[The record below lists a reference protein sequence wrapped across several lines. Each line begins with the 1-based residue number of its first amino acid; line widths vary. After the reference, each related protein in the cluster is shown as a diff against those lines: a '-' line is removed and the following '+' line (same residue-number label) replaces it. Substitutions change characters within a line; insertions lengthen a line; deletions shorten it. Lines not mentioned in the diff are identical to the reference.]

1 MKKKNRTRDGQ
12 KLQDDHVDPSL
23 RYKMKSMINKKRKKM
38 FYLLMFLILSWL
50 IVGEFLYP
58 NEQTESSRP
67 EHVLYTGTFT
77 WEKPDGTKEAIAVPG
92 KYEVPAGETMVIV
105 TQLPDDYQENAIG
118 LRSSLQDVKIYI
130 DGELRCSYDTKETR
144 PFGKNSASRYVLCS
158 TSEKDAGREL
168 RIELTTYTDNYSGVV
183 NEVYC
188 GDKGDIWAY
197 IFSEYRT
204 ETLIGFFILFA
215 GIVTIIFSM
224 ALGIVYK
231 VQFDME
237 YLGWCMLLGAIWM
250 LGESKLRQLWISNAS
265 VLASM
270 CFIVIMLCPI
280 PLLLYIDSV
289 QRGRYTKLYHI
300 MEGVACL
307 NFLISTILQL
317 SGKLDYIETMP
328 AGHVIMVLTFFLILG
343 TFIRDI
349 RGGESHSYHLVLT
362 GVLAAMVAVL
372 IEAVSVYFVV
382 LISGIVIGIGLLV
395 LLFMNIVR
403 TMKSVRDMELQRQ
416 KEEVEKRRR
425 QTEKM
430 ALQMI
435 RTLSTTLEAKD
446 EYINGHSYRVAQ
458 YAALIAREMGWSQ
471 KEVLNLKNAAYLHD
485 VGKIGIPD
493 TILNKPSRLT
503 EEEYDL
509 IKAHTV
515 IGADILKD
523 ITMIEHVVDVARYH
537 HERYDGS
544 GYPDGLVGE
553 EIPIHARIVAVADS
567 YDAMNSRRIYR
578 SALPVG
584 IIYEEIQK
592 NRGIQFDPNIA
603 DVFLSLMKEGK
614 LNLEEAGEE
623 QGGSDEMEDL
633 ERETG
638 KFLSDVMATMRSQE
652 DNENYDYLTG
662 LFMRSKGEVM
672 IAQLMQEHPG
682 CLVFLDMDNLK
693 KINDIYGHR
702 AGDRALKLLGNLIAD
717 STCGHV
723 GCRFGGDE
731 FVLFFQNVNKEEAT
745 DKIAMLFQ
753 RFREDKE
760 ADAEIRCAS
769 LSAGMCM
776 TSPGDTFESC
786 YLNAD
791 KALYYVKQ
799 NGKDQFCFYHEME
812 ENGVPDTPA
821 GRDLKKVAKA
831 LQESGSYSGALDM
844 DFRGFARIYE
854 YMNSLGARYRY
865 ACYLVMVTMDTMP
878 EQTMYMESIEEALG
892 CMEKAIRQKIRK
904 VDICTRYSAMQ
915 YLIILF
921 EPEESQIPKV
931 MERIFMQY
939 YKIYEKNDFKPWYEY
954 IPMLE
959 KKNDIPDGNSKI

>member
-1 MKKKNRTRDGQ
+1 MLDMKNTI
-12 KLQDDHVDPSL
+12 S
-23 RYKMKSMINKKRKKM
+23 KKRRII
-38 FYLLMFLILSWL
+38 FYIVMLTILAVFLIAECVNPS
-50 IVGEFLYP
+50 ER
-58 NEQTESSRP
+58 TERSMEASIC
-67 EHVLYTGTFT
+67 YTGTFV
-77 WEKPDGTKEAIAVPG
+77 WEKPDGTEEIISVPG
-92 KYEVPAGETMVIV
+92 KYEVPVGETMVIT
-105 TQLPDDYQENAIG
+105 TQLPADYNESSIA
-118 LRSSLQDVKIYI
+118 LRSSLQDVKFYI
-130 DGELRCSYDTKETR
+130 DGQLRGDYNTRKTR
-144 PFGKNSASRYVLCS
+144 PFGKNSASRYVFCE
-158 TSEKDAGREL
+158 TSEKDAGKEL

-183 NEVYC
+183 NEVWC
-188 GDKGDIWAY
+188 GDKVDVWTH
-197 IFSEYRT
+197 IFSEYGT
-204 ETLIGFFILFA
+204 ETIIAFFILFA
-215 GIVTIIFSM
+215 GIITILFSL
-224 ALGIVYK
+224 ALGVVYHTT
-231 VQFDME
+231 FDME
-237 YLGWCMLLGAIWM
+237 YLGWCIMMGAIWM

-265 VLASM
+265 VLAGM

-280 PLLLYIDSV
+280 PILLYIDSV
-289 QRGRYTKLYHI
+289 QKGRYTKLYHI
-300 MEGVACL
+300 MEELAFL

-328 AGHVIMVLTFFLILG
+328 VGHVIMGLTFFLILG
-343 TFIRDI
+343 TFIRDMCQN
-349 RGGESHSYHLVLT
+349 ESRSYHLVLV
-362 GVLAAMVAVL
+362 GVIVAMIAAL
-372 IEAVSVYFVV
+372 IEAVSAYFVV
-382 LISGIVIGIGLLV
+382 SISGIFIGIGLLV
-395 LLFMNIVR
+395 LLFVNIIQI
-403 TMKSVRDMELQRQ
+403 MKSVRDMELQRQ
-416 KEEVEKRRR
+416 KEEVEKRRK

-446 EYINGHSYRVAQ
+446 EYTNGHSYRVAQ
-458 YAALIAREMGWSQ
+458 YSALIARELGWSK
-471 KEVLNLKNAAYLHD
+471 KEILNLKNAAYLHD

-493 TILNKPSRLT
+493 TILNKPSRLSDD
-503 EEEYDL
+503 EYAL

-523 ITMIEHVVDVARYH
+523 ITMIEHVADVARYH
-537 HERYDGS
+537 HERYDGK
-544 GYPDGLVGE
+544 GYPDGLVGN
-553 EIPIHARIVAVADS
+553 EIPIYARVVAVADS

-578 SALPVG
+578 NALSAEM
-584 IIYEEIQK
+584 IEEELRK
-592 NRGIQFDPNIA
+592 NRGTQFDPEIT
-603 DVFLSLMKEGK
+603 DRFLRLLKEGK
-614 LNLEEAGEE
+614 VEVEEECLEAEDADGVA
-623 QGGSDEMEDL
+623 DL

-638 KFLSDVMATMRSQE
+638 KFLSDVMATMRSQG
-652 DNENYDYLTG
+652 DRENYDYLTG
-662 LFMRSKGEVM
+662 LSMRSKGEVV
-672 IAQLMQEHPG
+672 IAQLMQEHSG

-693 KINDIYGHR
+693 KINDLFGHK

-717 STCGHV
+717 VTCGHV

-731 FVLFFQNVNKEEAT
+731 FVLFFQNVNKEEVT
-745 DKIAMLFQ
+745 DKIAMLFRQ
-753 RFREDKE
+753 FREDKE

-812 ENGVPDTPA
+812 ENGIPDTPT
-821 GRDLKKVAKA
+821 GRDLKKVANA
-831 LQESGSYSGALDM
+831 LQESGSYNGALDM

-865 ACYLVMVTMDTMP
+865 ACYLVMVTMDTISD
-878 EQTMYMESIEEALG
+878 QTMYMENIEQALD
-892 CMEKAIRQKIRK
+892 CMEKSIRQKIRK

-939 YKIYEKNDFKPWYEY
+939 YKMYEKNDFKPGYEY
-954 IPMLE
+954 IPMLG